1 MYHNIMVYSFCSSEL
16 ASTSANATK
25 TDSSADVIG
34 RTFNT
39 PLRASAVAN
48 LAQKDKSAQKS
59 AAVNL
64 AQKLAAESVETSS
77 RASSV
82 PRDAHDVA
90 RGYVREL
97 YRVLISEPLCVKLFA
112 VAAKDN
118 LHVGKVL
125 HSLIRSLRHYIFVRK
140 VYLSINLCCFRYY
153 S

>member
-48 LAQKDKSAQKS
+48 LAQKDKSQKS

-82 PRDAHDVA
+82 PGDAHDVA
-90 RGYVREL
+90 RGYVRE
-97 YRVLISEPLCVKLFA
+97 
-112 VAAKDN
+112 
-118 LHVGKVL
+118 
-125 HSLIRSLRHYIFVRK
+125 
-140 VYLSINLCCFRYY
+140 
-153 S
+153 